1 MAAVLD
7 VSRTKANEGLG
18 EVMFHGIVFKVKR
31 GVYQFNPPYSYRVAE
46 FIPGTET
53 TPAEYV
59 KVDQHATIAKIRS
72 DQSLPDLVRFPSFE
86 KMREK
91 IERLR
96 KERAEQPEQ
105 RRRDRRA
112 GDRSV
117 IRRRATSPRFPGR
130 TDVITSRLHPLCAV
144 AASAALLLTG
154 CSGGAADDKPAHPVF
169 DVPVGQQPHQALL
182 ATQAAR
188 SAAFT
193 QTLTFSSPSGDT
205 VQTTSGRLDFPG
217 GRAVGSID
225 WAPAEK
231 LPQQAQDTLL
241 GTRLAGRAPTRT
253 RLAVDPGTIRL
264 RAGEARYWLL
274 YEGNSGAIAP
284 GAAVDTL
291 RGSEAAFGGTLLE
304 VLSAAEDVKE
314 APAKKGGRVYRA
326 ELSQTYALRLFPKDL
341 GSELAISMDANG
353 DVPFVPLSI
362 SVDAKGRVL
371 RAEADLSALLA
382 RKDSALKGMTGLRA
396 RLDLTG
402 FGVSAPV
409 MPAASEPALDAKKAV
424 TKVAKVKKGV
434 CRPRHRHPHLR
445 HGGLPSL
452 RAASRHPRLR
462 SRAVRRHVSGQGRGE
477 ADGR

>member
-1 MAAVLD
+1 M
-7 VSRTKANEGLG
+7 
-18 EVMFHGIVFKVKR
+18 
-31 GVYQFNPPYSYRVAE
+31 
-46 FIPGTET
+46 
-53 TPAEYV
+53 
-59 KVDQHATIAKIRS
+59 
-72 DQSLPDLVRFPSFE
+72 
-86 KMREK
+86 
-91 IERLR
+91 
-96 KERAEQPEQ
+96 
-105 RRRDRRA
+105 
-112 GDRSV
+112 
-117 IRRRATSPRFPGR
+117 
-130 TDVITSRLHPLCAV
+130 ITSRLHPLCAV

-217 GRAVGSID
+217 SRAVGSID

-231 LPQQAQDTLL
+231 LPQEAQDTLL

-371 RAEADLSALLA
+371 RAEADLSALLG

-424 TKVAKVKKGV
+424 TKVAKVKKGGCADLATGTRTFGMV
-434 CRPRHRHPHLR
+434 VSLPCEQPHDIR
-445 HGGLPSL
+445 VFGHARFDATYPGKD
-452 RAASRHPRLR
+452 AAKRM
-462 SRAVRRHVSGQGRGE
+462 AGE
-477 ADGR
+477 ACDDAHDAAPSAWTRGAVKKGRFTYTWPRAGGWGAGSDPVITCYVKTR

>member
-1 MAAVLD
+1 M
-7 VSRTKANEGLG
+7 
-18 EVMFHGIVFKVKR
+18 
-31 GVYQFNPPYSYRVAE
+31 
-46 FIPGTET
+46 
-53 TPAEYV
+53 
-59 KVDQHATIAKIRS
+59 
-72 DQSLPDLVRFPSFE
+72 
-86 KMREK
+86 
-91 IERLR
+91 
-96 KERAEQPEQ
+96 
-105 RRRDRRA
+105 
-112 GDRSV
+112 
-117 IRRRATSPRFPGR
+117 
-130 TDVITSRLHPLCAV
+130 ITSRLHPLCAV

-231 LPQQAQDTLL
+231 LPQEAQDTLL

-314 APAKKGGRVYRA
+314 APAKKGGRVYGQNSARPTPCACSPRTWAQNSPYPWTRTATSRSCRSASPWTPRA
-326 ELSQTYALRLFPKDL
+326 ASC
-341 GSELAISMDANG
+341 
-353 DVPFVPLSI
+353 
-362 SVDAKGRVL
+362 GRRRTSPPCSAGRTAPEGHD
-371 RAEADLSALLA
+371 RAA
-382 RKDSALKGMTGLRA
+382 RPIGPD
-396 RLDLTG
+396 G
-402 FGVSAPV
+402 FRGPRPV

-424 TKVAKVKKGV
+424 TKVAKVKKGGV
-434 CRPRHRHPHLR
+434 PTSPPAPA
-445 HGGLPSL
+445 PS
-452 RAASRHPRLR
+452 AWWSPFPASSPRHPRLR